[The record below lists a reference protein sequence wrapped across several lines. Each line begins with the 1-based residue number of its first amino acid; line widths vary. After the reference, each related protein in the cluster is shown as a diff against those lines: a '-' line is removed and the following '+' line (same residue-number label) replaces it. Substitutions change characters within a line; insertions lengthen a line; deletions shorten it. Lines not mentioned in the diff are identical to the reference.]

1 MKRVVLL
8 LLTAAAVG
16 VVVLSLAGGIDLA
29 GPARLLVV
37 AGGVIIAM
45 ASVDELVQG
54 AKAVEPEPAGK
65 PEEAVKPQD
74 LKPQDVTRED
84 TIAVSES
91 AQPPM
96 APKAPEPALVLSS
109 SDTVIDLRDQPSTL
123 VDELIAD
130 GQLTRSREPI
140 SDLEIP
146 AIVMAAFAHQLS
158 LQAA

>member
-65 PEEAVKPQD
+65 PEETV
-74 LKPQDVTRED
+74 KPQDVTRED
-84 TIAVSES
+84 TVAVSES